1 MLFEFAYR
9 GLRKQVKGGGNFQK
23 KKVILL
29 SVCWIHEAE
38 IKAVQLS
45 IFINQNTVW
54 DFEY

>member
-1 MLFEFAYR
+1 MLFEFAYH
-9 GLRKQVKGGGNFQK
+9 GLRKQDKGGGNFP

-45 IFINQNTVW
+45 IFISQNTVW